1 MAIPTRRFRH
11 PALRGALLALLAAFT
26 AAGAADALG
35 VHACPH
41 HDRLLPERSHAS
53 GDHAAPG
60 ATAAPHAAG
69 GAAHHGHDADH
80 DGHGPCTCVGGA
92 CSAAA
97 FALPGLPD
105 GDLRPAATVLR
116 GPDRPLPEARRV
128 VREAYLHPFANAPP
142 TA

>member
-1 MAIPTRRFRH
+1 MAIHTRRFRH

-41 HDRLLPERSHAS
+41 HDRLPAERPDGPGEHALAHEGHPAGQ
-53 GDHAAPG
+53 GDHG
-60 ATAAPHAAG
+60 K
-69 GAAHHGHDADH
+69 DH

-97 FALPGLPD
+97 LALPSLSG
-105 GDLRPAATVLR
+105 GDLRPPATVRR
-116 GPDRPLPEARRV
+116 GPERPLPEARRV